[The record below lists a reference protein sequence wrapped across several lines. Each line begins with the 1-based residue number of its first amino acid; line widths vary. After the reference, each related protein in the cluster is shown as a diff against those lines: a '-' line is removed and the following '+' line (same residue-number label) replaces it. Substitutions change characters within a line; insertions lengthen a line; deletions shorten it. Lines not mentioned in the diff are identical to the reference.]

1 MRRYERG
8 HREGYAKKAYAA
20 PVAIPSVGE
29 GVARCEKRLCDR
41 ATGGRTSFAANLSTA
56 VKGAASGTLI
66 TCKTQACQAR
76 LQFMAGCSFRPD
88 SARALCGH
96 GACSH
101 LVRQL
106 GVNYTLCIWHEIH
119 TSCIPNVVPFWVA
132 RINDDHAY
140 LLGES
145 VAWETATR
153 DFRREKFVHV
163 EE

>member
-1 MRRYERG
+1 MRDTQRKHMRHLLQSHLSEKEWHG
-8 HREGYAKKAYAA
+8 
-20 PVAIPSVGE
+20 
-29 GVARCEKRLCDR
+29 ARKGLCDR

-106 GVNYTLCIWHEIH
+106 GV
-119 TSCIPNVVPFWVA
+119 
-132 RINDDHAY
+132 
-140 LLGES
+140 
-145 VAWETATR
+145 
-153 DFRREKFVHV
+153 
-163 EE
+163 